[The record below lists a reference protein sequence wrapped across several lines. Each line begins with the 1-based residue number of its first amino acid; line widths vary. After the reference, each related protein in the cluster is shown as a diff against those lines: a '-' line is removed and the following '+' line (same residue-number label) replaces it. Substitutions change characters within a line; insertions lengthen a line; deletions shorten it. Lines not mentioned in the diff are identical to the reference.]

1 MLKAI
6 YIGSGEKGVS
16 RNYKVTGP
24 STELAAFKAWNLSQ
38 IGRDGMPILRKFPD
52 VLTVPSKLYNEAGEI
67 IGDKPLFFTGIV
79 QARQLL
85 AGERIGQTVYEL
97 IPSAYESAVKAVMQ
111 DEGIEVTTTLVNL
124 GVINKA
130 ELDAAT
136 YGMAQEL
143 PVSNAVPNITPA
155 MLSNAQ
161 DIPAPIENAPAEE
174 SKPTTES
181 KNSGNKA

>member
-24 STELAAFKAWNLSQ
+24 TTELVAFKTWNLSQ
-38 IGRDGMPILRKFPD
+38 VGKDGLPILRKYPD
-52 VLTVPSKLYNEAGEI
+52 VLTVPSKLYNDAGEI

-130 ELDAAT
+130 ELDSAT
-136 YGMAQEL
+136 YGMAHEL
-143 PVSNAVPNITPA
+143 PSSTAVPTVVTPT
-155 MLSNAQ
+155 LSNTI
-161 DIPAPIENAPAEE
+161 DLSMPETNVEEVKPENKSSE
-174 SKPTTES
+174 K
-181 KNSGNKA
+181 KQG